1 MVEKTGYDDDDDDVT
16 SNENQEPVTE
26 NLNQLK

>member
-1 MVEKTGYDDDDDDVT
+1 MVGKTGYDDDDDDVT
-16 SNENQEPVTE
+16 LNENQEPVTE